1 VVEVHSYMIELFILE
16 CFFFN
21 AYIYDMG
28 KIMKLGYTF
37 VTIGSPK
44 FLAAIFRPNKYYFRP
59 KYYSVENL
67 HVKFNGAVK
76 IRVQCFLNELF
87 SCGKN
92 ISAEILF
99 GRNVYFLTDSVKN

>member
-1 VVEVHSYMIELFILE
+1 ML
-16 CFFFN
+16 
-21 AYIYDMG
+21 MG

-59 KYYSVENL
+59 KYYSAENL

-87 SCGKN
+87 SRGKN

>member
-1 VVEVHSYMIELFILE
+1 MDLGAKQKVGGKVIGCALNLGEFVTRVNLYV
-16 CFFFN
+16 
-21 AYIYDMG
+21 G

-59 KYYSVENL
+59 KYYSAENL

-87 SCGKN
+87 SRGKN
-92 ISAEILF
+92 ISAETFIF
-99 GRNVYFLTDSVKN
+99 NGFH

>member
-1 VVEVHSYMIELFILE
+1 MICCLLKLL
-16 CFFFN
+16 
-21 AYIYDMG
+21 MG
-28 KIMKLGYTF
+28 KIMNLGNTF

-59 KYYSVENL
+59 KYYSAENF

-87 SCGKN
+87 SRGKN

>member
-1 VVEVHSYMIELFILE
+1 MSSGRFKVTLEMLEVYENTTQRSVK
-16 CFFFN
+16 
-21 AYIYDMG
+21 G
-28 KIMKLGYTF
+28 KIMKLGNTF

-59 KYYSVENL
+59 KYYSAENL

-87 SCGKN
+87 SRGKN

>member
-1 VVEVHSYMIELFILE
+1 MQRTSHSTEGSMQHWS
-16 CFFFN
+16 
-21 AYIYDMG
+21 
-28 KIMKLGYTF
+28 KIMKMGYTF

-59 KYYSVENL
+59 KYYSAENL

-87 SCGKN
+87 SRGKN
-92 ISAEILF
+92 ISAE
-99 GRNVYFLTDSVKN
+99 YFSAETFIF